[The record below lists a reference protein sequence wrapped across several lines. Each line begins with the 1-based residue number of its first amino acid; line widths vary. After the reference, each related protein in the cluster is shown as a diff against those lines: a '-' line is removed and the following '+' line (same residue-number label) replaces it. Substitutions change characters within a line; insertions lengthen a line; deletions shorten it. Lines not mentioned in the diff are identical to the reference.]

1 LPNPASAALSSG
13 LATSTKENKMAG
25 RKPAIRTLV
34 TVTAP
39 LLATVVLSLS
49 CKQTERYSFWKGT
62 IENYYYRLDMNDQPL
77 QKVVGK
83 PYMVFEYD
91 PLNGYPISVEFGLYD
106 ARNEYLP
113 GLEGGSPEPFL
124 AASGLR
130 YASRLG
136 ITGSVDLLLNWRDV
150 TSSSKLPSGDFEF
163 EVDKGSNPFG
173 REILHFTYIQDGMM
187 DGEITNATV
196 TWGGRISDLK
206 AFNLYHQFN
215 RGTPY

>member
-1 LPNPASAALSSG
+1 MNPAAAELSPSSTHNHKEKDI
-13 LATSTKENKMAG
+13 TSK
-25 RKPAIRTLV
+25 KPVISRFVAV
-34 TVTAP
+34 VVP
-39 LLATVVLSLS
+39 LLAMVVLSPC
-49 CKQTERYSFWKGT
+49 CKKTDRYSFWKGS
-62 IENYYYRLDMNDQPL
+62 IENYYYRLDANDQPL

-113 GLEGGSPEPFL
+113 GVELPSPEPFL
-124 AASGLR
+124 AASTFR
-130 YASRLG
+130 YANRLG

-163 EVDKGSNPFG
+163 TVDKGRNPFG
-173 REILHFTYIQDGMM
+173 HEVLHFTYIQDAMM
-187 DGEITNATV
+187 DGEITNDEV

-206 AFNLYHQFN
+206 AFKLLHQFN